1 MRAWPA
7 TERVNIDG
15 GDEDVRK
22 LNSFLID
29 PVGIAHDM
37 VSHVIVGSHDKT
49 KDQRC
54 DYKTFR
60 PGRVNDGVG
69 CMTSLCRNNNL
80 RRTVL
85 AQRS

>member
-1 MRAWPA
+1 MAD

-29 PVGIAHDM
+29 PVGIAAIWFLT
-37 VSHVIVGSHDKT
+37 VIVGSHDTT
-49 KDQRC
+49 KEQRC
-54 DYKTFR
+54 KTFR
-60 PGRVNDGVG
+60 PGPVNDGIG
-69 CMTSLCRNNNL
+69 YRTSLCRNNNQ
-80 RRTVL
+80 TVL